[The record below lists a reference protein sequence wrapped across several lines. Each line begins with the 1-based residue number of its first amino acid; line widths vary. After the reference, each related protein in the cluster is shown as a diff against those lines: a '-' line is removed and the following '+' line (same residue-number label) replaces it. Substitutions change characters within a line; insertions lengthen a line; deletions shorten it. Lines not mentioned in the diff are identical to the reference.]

1 MQYAIARGVFTSLKW
16 LWLAIFAV
24 FVVTYAAN
32 IAPLP
37 FKQVASQFY
46 DSTFGMLFLPG
57 LHLTLT
63 LLVLGTLALFTLASW
78 LIARRAPKE
87 QQVLAP
93 ARVQLSHH
101 NMGDTIQA
109 QDQGQVYHFTRNPGA
124 TFNFAIQQGE
134 LPTPSSSQAQRE
146 ALLNNYLDGIISH
159 NRLINPTGIS
169 APASLPIFSVNVP
182 LERVFVHLRAVSDR
196 PRFGMALEREQ
207 LEQETRRLYERGD
220 LSIEE
225 REEYIQQLRA
235 AAWRSEMV
243 EGILASIAK
252 AGKDLTIEDVFTDLK
267 AGSPVAI
274 LLGGPGAGKSTTMR
288 WLALRMARALRA
300 NAPLEQAYAPARIPL
315 LLRISDYAAY
325 LVDPERKI
333 ARQTGS
339 DGRPHLFMA
348 FVRQKLEEIDP
359 GLPAIILE
367 ALAQGRCLV
376 LLDGLDEV
384 ASDDLR
390 RQVAADI
397 FAFLNQH
404 CLKQGRQEPFNCIL
418 ITSRIVGYDPGA
430 LSQYREYT
438 LLDLSDSQI
447 EAFLS
452 SWCPAVEL
460 SLVVKETRSQE
471 ENALTAQ
478 DRRRAR
484 AEGERQR
491 NDLLRSFRDNPGI
504 KRLAVN
510 PLMLTILALIQRSG
524 GRLPHRRIDLYNS
537 VTRTLLD
544 NWNRTRGG
552 KRFADDEIGVAEDV
566 LSVIAFEMHRRDL
579 PLTHQRALELARAS
593 LAYPQSAEHV
603 AQANVE
609 QFLNTLSE
617 SSGLF
622 VERGQG
628 LYGFMH
634 RTFQEY
640 YAARYLLDSKSYAA
654 NAPVTVGAGDLVA
667 FAVEHYQLPLWRE
680 PLLLAVAYKSEQEKR
695 GTQANELIRAILN
708 APAACDSILQRHL
721 LFAAACIVDCNFLYI
736 DTPLQVKIAQCLLDL
751 YGDHLDRGRYR
762 ALQQEIEE
770 VALLWLRGQPK
781 ESSITTPPLLETWRS
796 ALCDD
801 GNPQRQ
807 EGAARLLASL
817 ALDLPACQRL
827 VLLELV
833 PPLLQLAD
841 VLDTPGIPDEL
852 RVRLPDPAARPAHPS
867 ITDYAFVTLRLLDK
881 DGPPGWLHTQW
892 LTWANEQ
899 PDLPARLTQHSLELN
914 SLLTPAAF
922 PAERDDPNWQRQTE
936 IGKDWQERARRDP
949 HGLQTDL
956 LQASSAARYPHALLY
971 WQLLRAEMQSGE
983 YWQTTWD
990 RLLDAEM
997 QRGRPATYQTC
1008 LNLRLLLA
1016 QGNENQRSA
1025 IIATLLQH
1033 LSSPARLQV
1042 QSMNTIITIFL
1053 RDLMY
1058 LRDLRNLID
1067 LIYLRNL
1074 RNLIDLMDLRGLRS
1088 MIDLRGL
1095 RGLIGL
1101 RDLRDLGNLIDL
1113 RDLGNLIDL
1122 RDLGNL
1128 RDLRDLRNLRDLGDL
1143 RNLRNLRNLGYLGN
1157 LIDLGD
1163 LRNLGNLKYLISSL
1177 CNILRQETERPLAML
1192 ALYSVVSTG
1201 DVPELLRQHTEQSL
1215 RQIGGQAS
1223 LPLEQRLLIDALR
1236 RCLGTATLPSPRSTW
1251 AAPTGT
1257 ADKQAQRLNQFK
1269 ERGQRNQ
1276 AQQVDVE
1283 ELLAACYD
1291 NRKVSEDVWKTIT
1304 GEDFFRD
1311 NTVAQVAWRLLDEQ
1325 WNMTREAWQD
1335 VVTRLDDE
1343 DALMCGAAALLL
1355 RKGRDIPP
1363 EGCEQ
1368 AIERIQVILNDE
1380 MRSRRPLD
1388 PPYGSW
1394 RRLDDELFETLRTL
1408 AERG

>member
-1 MQYAIARGVFTSLKW
+1 V
-16 LWLAIFAV
+16 
-24 FVVTYAAN
+24 
-32 IAPLP
+32 
-37 FKQVASQFY
+37 
-46 DSTFGMLFLPG
+46 
-57 LHLTLT
+57 
-63 LLVLGTLALFTLASW
+63 
-78 LIARRAPKE
+78 
-87 QQVLAP
+87 
-93 ARVQLSHH
+93 
-101 NMGDTIQA
+101 GDTIQA
-109 QDQGQVYHFTRNPGA
+109 QDQGQVYHIKEISGSTLIFSEKRDETTVRS
-124 TFNFAIQQGE
+124 
-134 LPTPSSSQAQRE
+134 PSPAQRE
-146 ALLNNYLDGIISH
+146 ALVNGYLDGIISR
-159 NRLINPTGIS
+159 NRLINPTGINE
-169 APASLPIFSVNVP
+169 PASLPIFSVNVP
-182 LERVFVHLRAVSDR
+182 LEQVFVHLRAVSDR

-207 LEQETRRLYERGD
+207 LEQEIQRIYERSD
-220 LSIEE
+220 LTDEE
-225 REEYIQQLRA
+225 REENIQQLRA
-235 AAWRSEMV
+235 ASWRSEMV
-243 EGILASIAK
+243 EGMLASIAK

-288 WLALRMARALRA
+288 WLALRMARALRDGKE
-300 NAPLEQAYAPARIPL
+300 LESAYAPAQLPL
-315 LLRISDYAAY
+315 LLRIGDYAAY
-325 LVDPERKI
+325 LVDPENKI
-333 ARQTGS
+333 PRQTGGE
-339 DGRPHLFMA
+339 GRAHLFMA
-348 FVRQKLEEIDP
+348 FIRQKLEEIDR
-359 GLPAIILE
+359 GLPDIILA
-367 ALAQGRCLV
+367 ALAQGRCLL

-404 CLKQGRQEPFNCIL
+404 CLKSVKQKPFNRVI
-418 ITSRIVGYDPGA
+418 ITSRIVGYEPGS

-438 LLDLSDSQI
+438 LLDLSDPQI

-460 SLVVKETRSQE
+460 SLAAKGTRSQE
-471 ENALTAQ
+471 EGTLTAQ
-478 DRRRAR
+478 DRQRAQ

-491 NDLLRSFRDNPGI
+491 DDLLRSFRDNPGI

-579 PLTHQRALELARAS
+579 PLTRQRALELARAS

-603 AQANVE
+603 ALANVE
-609 QFLNTLSE
+609 RFLDTLSE
-617 SSGLF
+617 SSGLS

-628 LYGFMH
+628 LFGFMH

-640 YAARYLLDSKSYAA
+640 YAARYLLDGKSYAA
-654 NAPVTVGAGDLVA
+654 NAPVAVGSADLVA
-667 FAVEHYQLPLWRE
+667 FAVAHYHLPLWRE

-852 RVRLPDPAARPAHPS
+852 RVRLPDPAARPAHSS
-867 ITDYAFVTLRLLDK
+867 IADYAFVTLRLLDR
-881 DGPPGWLHTQW
+881 DGPPGWLHAQW
-892 LTWANEQ
+892 LALANEQ
-899 PDLPARLTQHSLELN
+899 PDLLARLTQHSLELD

-922 PAERDDPNWQRQTE
+922 PAKKSEDPNRQRQEE
-936 IGKDWQERARRDP
+936 IGTDWQKRARRDP
-949 HGLQTDL
+949 RGLQSDL

-971 WQLLRAEMQSGE
+971 WQLLQAETQSTE
-983 YWQTTWD
+983 PWQALWD
-990 RLLDAEM
+990 RLLEAEM
-997 QRGRPATYQTC
+997 GRGRTATYQAC

-1016 QGNENQRSA
+1016 KGDKNQRNA
-1025 IIATLLQH
+1025 IMAILLQH

-1042 QSMNTIITIFL
+1042 QSMNAIITIFL
-1053 RDLMY
+1053 
-1058 LRDLRNLID
+1058 ID
-1067 LIYLRNL
+1067 LI
-1074 RNLIDLMDLRGLRS
+1074 G
-1088 MIDLRGL
+1088 
-1095 RGLIGL
+1095 
-1101 RDLRDLGNLIDL
+1101 LIDL
-1113 RDLGNLIDL
+1113 RYLKYLKYLKYLRYLKYLKYLID
-1122 RDLGNL
+1122 L
-1128 RDLRDLRNLRDLGDL
+1128 RDLRDLRD
-1143 RNLRNLRNLGYLGN
+1143 
-1157 LIDLGD
+1157 
-1163 LRNLGNLKYLISSL
+1163 LISSL
-1177 CNILRQETERPLAML
+1177 CNILRQGTERPLALL
-1192 ALYSVVSTG
+1192 ALYSVVSTA
-1201 DVPELLRQHTEQSL
+1201 DVPEPLRQDIEQSL
-1215 RQIGGQAS
+1215 SQIMGQP
-1223 LPLEQRLLIDALR
+1223 PLEQRLLIHTLR
-1236 RCLGTATLPSPRSTW
+1236 LRLGTATSPSPRSTP

-1257 ADKQAQRLNQFK
+1257 ADERAHRLGQLK

-1276 AQQVDVE
+1276 VQRAEAE

-1291 NRKVSEDVWKTIT
+1291 GRKVSEDVWKTVT
-1304 GEDFFRD
+1304 GDDYFWD
-1311 NTVAQVAWRLLDEQ
+1311 NTVAEVAWRLSGEQ
-1325 WNMTREAWQD
+1325 WKMAPEAWQA

-1355 RKGRDIPP
+1355 RQGRDIPQ
-1363 EGCEQ
+1363 EEREQ
-1368 AIERIQVILNDE
+1368 AIDRIQAILNDE
-1380 MRSRRPLD
+1380 VRSRRPLD
-1388 PPYGSW
+1388 PPDGYW
-1394 RRLDDELFETLRTL
+1394 LRLDDVLFDTLRAL